1 MAEFIDN
8 ANQEILWKSFHKIPR
23 VSVLDYSDKEVIFKN
38 AIATIYHNIN
48 PNLHMNRE
56 QLQELNREAM
66 KLLLQ
71 YVFHDNNNTTTTAT
85 TTTATTTLYESAEEI
100 TQRNFESKQKQYDKM
115 TKKIVVPKPSELFQ
129 DPNQIEEGA
138 ITNMDER
145 IEEFQ
150 KQRERDLPKFDA
162 PSSSSGSSS
171 SSSTEGKKI
180 EDPLQSI
187 LVSIRNLEHRL
198 EILENSRKGF
208 PDHPRL

>member
-23 VSVLDYSDKEVIFKN
+23 VSVLDYSEKEVLFKN

-48 PNLHMNRE
+48 PNLRINRE

-66 KLLLQ
+66 KLLLK
-71 YVFHDNNNTTTTAT
+71 YVFHDNNNSTTAT
-85 TTTATTTLYESAEEI
+85 TTTTTTTTLYESAEEI

-115 TKKIVVPKPSELFQ
+115 TEKIVVPKPSELFQ
-129 DPNQIEEGA
+129 DIEEGA
-138 ITNMDER
+138 ITDMDER

-162 PSSSSGSSS
+162 PSSSSSG
-171 SSSTEGKKI
+171 SSTEEIKI

-208 PDHPRL
+208 PDHHRL

>member
-1 MAEFIDN
+1 MAEFIDI

-23 VSVLDYSDKEVIFKN
+23 VSVLDYSEKEVIFKN

-48 PNLHMNRE
+48 PNLHINRE

-71 YVFHDNNNTTTTAT
+71 YVFQDSNNTTTTTST
-85 TTTATTTLYESAEEI
+85 TTTSYESPAEI

-115 TKKIVVPKPSELFQ
+115 TEKIVVPKPSELFQ
-129 DPNQIEEGA
+129 EVKGEEEEGFEEGA

-162 PSSSSGSSS
+162 PSSSSSS
-171 SSSTEGKKI
+171 SSSTKDPPKK
-180 EDPLQSI
+180 DPMQSI
-187 LVSIRNLEHRL
+187 MESIRNLERRL
-198 EILENSRKGF
+198 EILENRK
-208 PDHPRL
+208 

>member
-23 VSVLDYSDKEVIFKN
+23 VSVLDYSEKEVIFKN

-48 PNLHMNRE
+48 PNLHINRE

-71 YVFHDNNNTTTTAT
+71 YVFQDNNTTTST
-85 TTTATTTLYESAEEI
+85 TTTSTPSYESPAEI

-115 TKKIVVPKPSELFQ
+115 TEKIVVPKPSELFQ
-129 DPNQIEEGA
+129 EGKGEGFEEEEGA

-162 PSSSSGSSS
+162 PSSF
-171 SSSTEGKKI
+171 SSSTTSTKK
-180 EDPLQSI
+180 DPMQSI
-187 LVSIRNLEHRL
+187 MESIRNLERRL
-198 EILENSRKGF
+198 EILENRKKEG
-208 PDHPRL
+208 